1 MKRIMLFTV
10 LSIIAIAAYALQIS
24 EFIVTP
30 TGSEAVEIHN
40 EAGTTLDITG
50 YKIVLQGSADS
61 DTGTFAAYTMAA
73 GEYKSYSRS
82 TLTTLTLS
90 NDGMIIK
97 LLDNGGT
104 VIDSIGYGNM
114 GEGPAPIYNF
124 STARVASTGNV
135 ANDWNMDTTPTMGS
149 ANDAPA
155 ATLGTGSVFFNEVF
169 PSDTFDSNSTVLE
182 YIELYN
188 NSASPVDIANWFI
201 VCDDDYYFP
210 GGSTIPANGY
220 LVVYDSTIY
229 NSGATF
235 FYLEQ
240 KENLYLYN
248 AVGQRIDQFGFT
260 DIPDDSAFAVIPN
273 GVRNVFNGFSSATS
287 TDFMVYYKTPGAV
300 NPVETFSRPANE
312 NDFRVFSIH
321 GTGIGIE
328 NLNNVSGNISIT
340 DVTGRVLYTSFLKNM
355 TFVTKSG
362 IYFVHI
368 STEAGSSVTKT
379 AVIR

>member
-1 MKRIMLFTV
+1 MKRIMIFAA

-50 YKIVLQGSADS
+50 YKIILTAATWS

-73 GEYKSYSRS
+73 NEYKSYPRAD
-82 TLTTLTLS
+82 LTTSTLS
-90 NDGMIIK
+90 NDGLIIK
-97 LLDNGGT
+97 ITDGGGT
-104 VIDSIGYGNM
+104 TVDSVAYGYM
-114 GEGPAPIYNF
+114 GPVPAPIYNF
-124 STARVASTGNV
+124 SAARTASTGDM
-135 ANDWNMDTTPTMGS
+135 AADWNMDTTPTMGS

-155 ATLGTGSVFFNEVF
+155 ADLGNSDVLLNEIYADTLATQF
-169 PSDTFDSNSTVLE
+169 
-182 YIELYN
+182 IELYN
-188 NSASPVDIANWFI
+188 SSGSSVDISNWFV

-210 GGSTIPANGY
+210 SSTSVPANGY
-220 LVVYDSTIY
+220 LVIYDTDWT
-229 NSGATF
+229 ATASF
-235 FYLEQ
+235 FYLEPS
-240 KENLYLYN
+240 ENIYLFN
-248 AVGQRIDQFGFT
+248 ASGVRLDQCGFE
-260 DIPDDSAFAVIPN
+260 DVPADSSFSVRPN
-273 GVRNVFNGFSSATS
+273 GVRTVFDGYSNATS
-287 TDFMVYYKTPGAV
+287 PDFEVWEPTPAAA
-300 NPVETFSRPANE
+300 NPVETFSRTADE

-368 STEAGSSVTKT
+368 STDTGSSVIKT
-379 AVIR
+379 TVIR